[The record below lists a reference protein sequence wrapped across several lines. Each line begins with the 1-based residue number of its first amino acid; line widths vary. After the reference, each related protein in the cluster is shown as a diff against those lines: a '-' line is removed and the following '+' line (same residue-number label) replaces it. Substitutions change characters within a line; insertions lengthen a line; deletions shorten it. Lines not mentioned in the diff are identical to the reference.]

1 MDFAL
6 SVSGRNNDL
15 SMKTNPMDFDGFNN
29 HYSHESLNTFGPQ
42 VATFHPEANSSDAR
56 SVLDSRWHRLCQW

>member
-42 VATFHPEANSSDAR
+42 VATFHPEASSSDNR
-56 SVLDSRWHRLCQW
+56 